1 MKTQA
6 TKTLISEHETAE
18 FGGCKRKTT
27 VHYDHLTNEEITT
40 NLVEDKGKWV
50 TESVSKANDV
60 SWTATVSNTSNTGD
74 TIGAGYGY
82 TTNPSTTS
90 PVMTG
95 SLHAYGITGTDSE
108 LEKLLP
114 LVELIGSCVACGD
127 DVDVLFCP
135 PCGVAIRELG
145 RSRLQE
151 YMREIQEELG

>member
-6 TKTLISEHETAE
+6 TKTLISEYETAE

-27 VHYDHLTNEEITT
+27 VYYDHLTNEEVTT
-40 NLVEDKGKWV
+40 NLVEDKGRWV

-60 SWTATVSNTSNTGD
+60 SWTTNTASTFVTGD
-74 TIGAGYGY
+74 TTDYTGY
-82 TTNPSTTS
+82 TTTPNTTG
-90 PVMTG
+90 G
-95 SLHAYGITGTDSE
+95 SYYASSIHIGSVDSE

-127 DVDVLFCP
+127 DADVLLCP
-135 PCGVAIRELG
+135 PCGVAVRELG